1 MESTAHDD
9 TNSSS
14 AHEPLAAPLLGNSRS
29 FDAGGHG
36 DPVSFSWSKFWAYTG
51 PGWLMSMA
59 YLDPGNLEA
68 DLQSGAYTRYELLYV
83 VLLSTLA
90 GGFYQVLAAR
100 LGTVTGKH
108 LAQLCRSEYPRPVSL
123 ALWVMTE
130 MAIIGSDIQEVLG
143 SAIAFEILF
152 NFPLWVGCLLTGL
165 DTFTFLALHHV
176 SDGKGGSGSSRYL
189 EMFFMVLIS
198 TMCVCFF
205 VDFSVSAPSGIEI
218 FKGIFIPR
226 MKEQNVMQAVATLGS
241 IIMPHNIFL
250 HSALVQARNINPANK
265 SAVREANYYFSLEAA
280 AALFVSF
287 LINSAV
293 ICVFASSFY
302 SSECAA
308 LSTNPISS
316 IAGTGIQ
323 TSCIPVNA
331 ALRSGDAI
339 YDAFSGNIC
348 DASDALSCKF
358 CYVDHHSDPGMTA
371 TALPAPGYCQEIGLA
386 EAGEAVREALGGYAK
401 VVWAV
406 GLLASGQAS
415 TMTGTYAGQFVME
428 GFLDIRIDAWKRVA
442 LTRGVALVPAV
453 IVAVISQNSQFR
465 SDRFNELLN
474 VLQSVQLPFALIPL
488 LAFTSSS
495 GLMGLSFVNSRVI
508 ATVLLMGTCLLCGV
522 NYALVYRIL
531 QKNLPDDMPL
541 ATVVFLCL
549 VALFYVLLLLY
560 LVLFYPSGDASKL
573 PALDVEDVYDDYD
586 ALDINKKLGTNG
598 VKRVEASSRIS
609 TASEG
614 DVTSDRRALLANE
627 V

>member
-1 MESTAHDD
+1 MRSHEQDED
-9 TNSSS
+9 TPG
-14 AHEPLAAPLLGNSRS
+14 AAYEPLAAPLLSGNSTS
-29 FDAGGHG
+29 NGGS
-36 DPVSFSWSKFWAYTG
+36 VSFSWSKFWAYTG

-68 DLQSGAYTRYELLYV
+68 DLQSGAYTRYDLLYV

-100 LGTVTGKH
+100 LGACTGKH

-123 ALWVMTE
+123 ALWIMTE
-130 MAIIGSDIQEVLG
+130 LAIIGSDIQEVLG

-165 DTFTFLALHHV
+165 DTFTFLALHRA
-176 SDGKGGSGSSRYL
+176 DAKGGNSTRYL
-189 EMFFMVLIS
+189 EMFFMVIIS

-205 VDFSVSAPSGIEI
+205 VDFSVSAPSGLEI
-218 FKGIFIPR
+218 LKGVFEPR

-250 HSALVQARNINPANK
+250 HSALVQARRINPANTK
-265 SAVREANYYFSLEAA
+265 AVREANYYFSLEAA

-302 SSECAA
+302 SSECAL
-308 LSTNPISS
+308 LSTSSVSS
-316 IAGTGIQ
+316 IADKDIQ
-323 TSCIPVNA
+323 TSCIPVHA
-331 ALRSGDAI
+331 ALISGSPI
-339 YDAFSGNIC
+339 YDAFSG
-348 DASDALSCKF
+348 DVCKF
-358 CYVDHHSDPGMTA
+358 EGDAAIPGHCTPCYVDGHSDAMSGGVGGTPTA
-371 TALPAPGYCQEIGLA
+371 GYCQEIGLA

-401 VVWAV
+401 VVWAI

-442 LTRGVALVPAV
+442 LTRGVALIPAV
-453 IVAVISQNSQFR
+453 LVAVISQNQQFK

-488 LAFTSSS
+488 LAFTSNA
-495 GLMGLSFVNSRVI
+495 GIMGWSFVNAKCI
-508 ATVLLMGTCLLCGV
+508 ATALLLGTCLLCGV
-522 NYALVYRIL
+522 NYALVYHIL
-531 QKNLPDDMPL
+531 QKNLPDDMSTPTL
-541 ATVVFLCL
+541 IVLFAI
-549 VALFYVLLLLY
+549 ALFYVALLLY
-560 LVLFYPSGDASKL
+560 LVLFYPSDEIDMEETAADDDAWSGGT
-573 PALDVEDVYDDYD
+573 PT
-586 ALDINKKLGTNG
+586 IMKKRG
-598 VKRVEASSRIS
+598 ASSVSS
-609 TASEG
+609 TTAAS
-614 DVTSDRRALLANE
+614 DDDNALPSDRRSLLAHE